1 MKFRDRDKVAEHI
14 AMSLGSG
21 VEIQDKSTPSYEFTK
36 STRNEKVNEV
46 LCRYFDI
53 SETEAFKSA
62 YDQVASGQGN
72 ESGNLLTIHS
82 SALLALL
89 CFYRVEA
96 GNSLSIECDGTLYE
110 FDKVF
115 FEVENIVQVPSD
127 RPSSIDVAL
136 YSTKNKVMLL
146 LESKFTEPTNGS
158 NLKDI
163 GEKYL
168 NRLKLLSESGIRF
181 IEETQKFD
189 CSKETVGK
197 RKRLIYYDG
206 IKQMIA
212 HLIGAET
219 GPVRLSDSNKVK
231 QEEYTMCFDEADK
244 IYLGCILVNNIDFFE
259 EIEYEMISRYMKL
272 YESSMTIL
280 AETIEGQNKCRLH
293 LLTKPMTYQEV
304 FANKKSKY
312 CLPEKI
318 LKFYK
323 IENSPSL

>member
-1 MKFRDRDKVAEHI
+1 MKFRDRDKVAKHI

-21 VEIQDKSTPSYEFTK
+21 VEIQDKSTPSYVFKK
-36 STRNEKVNEV
+36 SSRNEKVNET
-46 LCRYFDI
+46 LCRFFDI
-53 SETEAFKSA
+53 PETEAFKTA

-72 ESGNLLTIHS
+72 ESENLLTIHS

-115 FEVENIVQVPSD
+115 FEVENIVIDPHD

-136 YSTKNKVMLL
+136 YSTKNKVLLL
-146 LESKFTEPTNGS
+146 LESKFTEPINGS

-163 GEKYL
+163 GEKYF
-168 NRLKLLSESGIRF
+168 NRLKLLSKSGIRF
-181 IEETQKFD
+181 IDKTHKFD
-189 CSKETVGK
+189 CAKVTIGK
-197 RKRLIYYDG
+197 RERLIYYDG

-219 GPVRLSDSNKVK
+219 GPVRLPDGKKVK
-231 QEEYTMCFDEADK
+231 QEKYATCFDEAQK
-244 IYLGCILVNNIDFFE
+244 IYLGCILVNDSDLFE
-259 EIEYEMISRYMKL
+259 KTEYEMISNYIEL
-272 YESSMTIL
+272 YEQSMTIL
-280 AETIEGQNKCRLH
+280 TETIEGQNKGRLH

-304 FANKKSKY
+304 FANEKPKY
-312 CLPEKI
+312 RLPEKI
-318 LKFYK
+318 MKF
-323 IENSPSL
+323 